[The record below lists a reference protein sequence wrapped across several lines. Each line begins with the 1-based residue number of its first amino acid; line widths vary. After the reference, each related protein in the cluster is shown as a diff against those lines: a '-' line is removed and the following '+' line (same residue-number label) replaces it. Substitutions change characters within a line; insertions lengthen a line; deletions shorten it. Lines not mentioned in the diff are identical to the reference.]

1 MADEKK
7 EKLISAET
15 ADALIAAHDG
25 DMALYCL
32 YAARHPSADDETA
45 AAVLCRTRGEIAA
58 AREKLGRILRT
69 DGARGV
75 REPLYPEDGPVQY
88 DKEELVGIAER
99 ESAFGA
105 LCDELA
111 RILGTIPSHA
121 YLNTLLDAYDHLGMP
136 PEVIMQLLHFCDEE
150 ARRRWG
156 SARHPS
162 ARAISEEAYRWA
174 RNEIMTLELAEKYIA
189 ACEKRRTDH
198 GRIAELLGIRGR
210 ELYKREAEY
219 IDAWLEMGF
228 PDEAIALALERT
240 VLNTGALKWPYLN
253 SILRNWHAAGLHT
266 AEEIEQAEGKRRGR
280 GETISDPGPGP
291 DQDDLERILKK
302 LKGGKA

>member
-32 YAARHPSADDETA
+32 YAARHPGADDETA

-58 AREKLGRILRT
+58 AREKLGRILRAE
-69 DGARGV
+69 GARGV

-189 ACEKRRTDH
+189 NCEKRRTDH
-198 GRIAELLGIRGR
+198 GRIAALLGIRGR

-253 SILRNWHAAGLHT
+253 GILRNWHAAGLHT
-266 AEEIEQAEGKRRGR
+266 AEEIEQAEGRRPQKTRAGGR
-280 GETISDPGPGP
+280 GYGDPV
-291 DQDDLERILKK
+291 DQGDLT
-302 LKGGKA
+302 GFMGDKA

>member
-7 EKLISAET
+7 EKLITAET

-32 YAARHPSADDETA
+32 YAARHPGADDETA
-45 AAVLCRTRGEIAA
+45 AAVLCRTRAEIAA

-69 DGARGV
+69 ESAGPK
-75 REPLYPEDGPVQY
+75 REPLYPEDEPIQY
-88 DKEELVGIAER
+88 DKEELVRTAARKKE
-99 ESAFGA
+99 FGA

-121 YLNTLLDAYDHLGMP
+121 YLNVLLDAYDHLGMP

-156 SARHPS
+156 TARHPS

-174 RNEIMTLELAEKYIA
+174 RNEIMSLELAEEYIA
-189 ACEKRRTDH
+189 RREKRRTDH

-210 ELYKREAEY
+210 ELYKRETEY